1 MDNIQIIIKLY
12 ENNDTQNESD
22 LIDKTDLLDKTD
34 LIHENEIK
42 DNTEKFI
49 NKFKCKK
56 NNSSVIFKTFN
67 KNTKIKDILS
77 SLEIEDSYLLFCGKI
92 LNEDE
97 TLDDYGIQNYDLIF
111 ENKRIKGGIFSTIV
125 RALVK
130 VVEFFILILT
140 YLDDFIMIFVK
151 LVELIPLIFNPKKFI
166 DDILFGVTYAI
177 KLVVGGMMDSMG
189 SGTES
194 NKGDEVPDN
203 VPKVCLPPTLFNL
216 FLLIICPPLALMIHL
231 GSGLQGIFLVVVC
244 AILTVWCYYFPGL
257 IYAALHILC

>member
-12 ENNDTQNESD
+12 ENNDIKNQCD
-22 LIDKTDLLDKTD
+22 LIDKTDLINQK
-34 LIHENEIK
+34 EIR
-42 DNTEKFI
+42 DNTEKII

-56 NNSSVIFKTFN
+56 NNSSIIFKTFN
-67 KNTKIKDILS
+67 KNTKIKDILK

-92 LNEDE
+92 LKEDK
-97 TLDDYGIQNYDLIF
+97 TLVDYGIQNYDLIF

-130 VVEFFILILT
+130 IVEFFILILT

-151 LVELIPLIFNPKKFI
+151 LVEIIPLIFNPKKFI

-177 KLVVGGMMDSMG
+177 KLVVGGMMDSMD
-189 SGTES
+189 SGTQS
-194 NKGDEVPDN
+194 NKGDEDPDN
-203 VPKVCLPPTLFNL
+203 VPKLCLPPTLFNL
-216 FLLIICPPLALMIHL
+216 FLLIICPPLALIIHL
-231 GSGLQGIFLVVVC
+231 GSGLQGIFLVIVC

-257 IYAALHILC
+257 IFAALHIIC